1 MSSLKDTTR
10 PVVNGLIIY
19 IKILLDSDLLRAVQF
34 KCSTSAKKCILMQ
47 ITHMKVVIK
56 V

>member
-1 MSSLKDTTR
+1 MSSLEDTTR

-19 IKILLDSDLLRAVQF
+19 IKILLDSDRLRAVQF
-34 KCSTSAKKCILMQ
+34 KCIIMQ
-47 ITHMKVVIK
+47 ITHLKVVIK